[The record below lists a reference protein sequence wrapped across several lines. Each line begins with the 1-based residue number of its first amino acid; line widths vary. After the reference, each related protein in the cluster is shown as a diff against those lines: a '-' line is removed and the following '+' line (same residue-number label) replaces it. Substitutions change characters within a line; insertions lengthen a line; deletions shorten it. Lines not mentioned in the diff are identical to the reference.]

1 MRKDSYILSGSS
13 MILSKINGNA
23 DRQDTL
29 NKQGSTLI
37 QISAYGTKYSCSGL
51 NGDLS
56 LLLGLIL

>member
-1 MRKDSYILSGSS
+1 

-29 NKQGSTLI
+29 NKQGSTLM
-37 QISAYGTKYSCSGL
+37 QISAYRTKYSCSGF

-56 LLLGLIL
+56 LLQGLIL